1 MALAILTIA
10 CFLLY
15 ATSKYF
21 PVADVHYVKEH
32 KTKIILLAS
41 AISFLSLF
49 VFSNSYGFE
58 TALMIWLVAFMTLL
72 SAIILSVKMNIKWVW
87 VWGGLCVLFILIDFV

>member
-21 PVADVHYVKEH
+21 PVADVPYVKEH
-32 KTKIILLAS
+32 KTKILLLAS
-41 AISFLSLF
+41 AISLLSLF
-49 VFSNSYGFE
+49 VFSNSYDFE

-72 SAIILSVKMNIKWVW
+72 SAIVLSVKMNTKWVW